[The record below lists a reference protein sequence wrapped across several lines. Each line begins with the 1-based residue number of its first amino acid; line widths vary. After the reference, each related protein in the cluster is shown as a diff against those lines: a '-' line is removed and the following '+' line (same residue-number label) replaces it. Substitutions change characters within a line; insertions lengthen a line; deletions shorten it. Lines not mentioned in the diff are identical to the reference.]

1 MMPKSHPSKNNRS
14 TSAHS
19 SNNRNE
25 NNVSTRVSAE
35 IQSATFLGPIPHPA
49 ILEGYEKIVPGAAE
63 RILIMAESSMKHQQ
77 QYDNALLEAS
87 KKQAA
92 RGQIPGFLIGLSA
105 ISASVFSAFIAVPCF
120 GRNTGR
126 NDCCITC
133 CGFCCRK
140 NGQKR
145 GNIVIESV
153 VYLLSFPRF
162 LPV

>member
-105 ISASVFSAFIAVPCF
+105 ISASVFSAFIGYPVLA
-120 GRNTGR
+120 GYWEERLL
-126 NDCCITC
+126 
-133 CGFCCRK
+133 
-140 NGQKR
+140 
-145 GNIVIESV
+145 
-153 VYLLSFPRF
+153 YHLLWLLLSEEWSKTGKYSY
-162 LPV
+162 

>member
-1 MMPKSHPSKNNRS
+1 MPAINSRMMPKSHPSKNHRS

-25 NNVSTRVSAE
+25 NNVSARVSAE

-87 KKQAA
+87 RKQAA
-92 RGQIPGFLIGLSA
+92 RGQILGFLIGLSA
-105 ISASVFSAFIAVPCF
+105 IGASMFSAFIGYPVLAGILGGTTVVSLVVAF
-120 GRNTGR
+120 VVGRMV
-126 NDCCITC
+126 
-133 CGFCCRK
+133 K
-140 NGQKR
+140 NG
-145 GNIVIESV
+145 EM
-153 VYLLSFPRF
+153 
-162 LPV
+162 